1 MIGAAN
7 FGFRMRRLRSD
18 RDDGTTADVDTISS
32 FITIRTAAVCV
43 DGGENA
49 SAFRR
54 TAAAAAI
61 EVFLGTIFPVVV
73 GAV

>member
-1 MIGAAN
+1 ME
-7 FGFRMRRLRSD
+7 
-18 RDDGTTADVDTISS
+18 
-32 FITIRTAAVCV
+32 RTAAVCV